1 LRILALPDELTPPG
15 APPET
20 PPSADGN
27 GDRYDPLNI
36 EDELK
41 DSYLT
46 YAMSVIISRALP
58 DVRDGLKP
66 SQRRILVAMNDLG
79 LSPTAATSKCA
90 GIIGE
95 TMKRYHP
102 HGDASIYD
110 TLVHLAQD
118 WAMRHRL
125 IHPQGNFG
133 SIAGLPPAAHRYT
146 EAKLSPIAGEMLQ
159 DLERDTV
166 DYIDNYDGKYRE
178 PLVLPSKFP
187 NLLVNGSDGIAV
199 GMATEIPPHNLRE
212 VCDGLV
218 ALIDNPELT
227 IEQLMEHIPGP
238 DFPTGGIIC
247 GRRGIMEGYST
258 GRGKITLRARADIR
272 EEDTRTQI
280 IITEVPFQ
288 QTRTRLHEAIGELV
302 KQERIKGI
310 ADVRDESS
318 ARGGEPVR
326 LVVYLKRE
334 ADPQLVL
341 NQLYQFTPLQKTVS
355 IILLAL
361 VDGRPRTLT
370 LKQMLEEFLR
380 HRVQVIRRR
389 TEYLLR
395 EAKRRSHILEGQ
407 LIAISSLDEVIAI
420 CRQSPSR
427 AEAKE
432 RLQNLAVAAGVM
444 ERALGAVHFAAL
456 QREIGAQASYHMTEA
471 QAEAVVRLQLGQLA
485 ALERDEIFKEFNGL
499 REQIQSHEQ
508 LLSSERNIL
517 AVVRA
522 DLVELRDKYGDD
534 RRTFISDAGPGRVT
548 REDLIEEE
556 TNAVTISH
564 NGYIK
569 RLPLNTYRSQH
580 RGGKGV
586 SGGGPR
592 EDDFVEHFFVA
603 STHAYLLCFT
613 NHGQVYWLKVYDIPQ
628 MGRTSAGRAI
638 ANVLSLKAEE
648 KIASVIPVRRFDAEH
663 HLLMATRRGVV
674 KKTALEE
681 YSRPRSGGI
690 IGISLDE
697 GDDLIDVVLT
707 QAGDEVVLSTRQGM
721 AIRFDE
727 AQARAMGRNTRGVK
741 GIALQ
746 DGDEVVGMVVA
757 DPEGYLLTICENG
770 YGKRTPFGPNTAGEE
785 PAETEAEELA
795 EEPAE
800 EVAEESA
807 EAPSALPLSSEE
819 KGQSSPFS
827 PEGRGVGGEGEGDV
841 APERSGM
848 RYRKQRR
855 GGKGLRDIRT
865 SERNGPVIGV
875 ASVRD
880 GDDIMLITTQGMVN
894 RTHVDEIR
902 VVGRNT
908 QGVRIMNLNDG
919 DKIASIAKVA
929 KEDGE
934 VEPPADEPAPP
945 LGEPPADAGPT
956 PSPEPAE

>member
-1 LRILALPDELTPPG
+1 VTPSS
-15 APPET
+15 T
-20 PPSADGN
+20 DGN

-79 LSPTAATSKCA
+79 LGPTAATSKCA

-110 TLVHLAQD
+110 TLVHMAQD

-146 EAKLSPIAGEMLQ
+146 EAKLSPIAAEMLQ

-212 VCDGLV
+212 VCDGLIK
-218 ALIDNPELT
+218 LIDEPEAT
-227 IEQLMEHIPGP
+227 IDELMEIIQGP

-247 GRRGIMEGYST
+247 GRQGIVDGYTT

-272 EEDTRTQI
+272 EENTRTQI
-280 IITEVPFQ
+280 IISEVPFQ
-288 QTRTRLHEAIGELV
+288 QTRNRVAEILGALIKE
-302 KQERIKGI
+302 ERIKGVSAI
-310 ADVRDESS
+310 RDESS

-326 LVVYLKRE
+326 IVLDVKRD

-341 NQLYQFTPLQKTVS
+341 NQVYQYSPLQKTAS

-380 HRVQVIRRR
+380 HRVHVIRRR
-389 TEYLLR
+389 TEFLLR

-432 RLQNLAVAAGVM
+432 RLQNLAVAAAVM
-444 ERALGAVHFAAL
+444 ERALGAAHFAAL
-456 QREIGAQASYHMTEA
+456 QREIGTQGSYHMTEA

-485 ALERDEIFKEFNGL
+485 ALERDEILKEFNSL
-499 REQIQSHEQ
+499 REQIQTHEQ

-522 DLVELRDKYGDD
+522 DLVEVRDKYGDD
-534 RRTFISDAGPGRVT
+534 RKTYITDVRADRVS
-548 REDLIEEE
+548 REDLLEEE

-592 EDDFVEHFFVA
+592 EDDFIEHFFVA

-613 NHGQVYWLKVYDIPQ
+613 NQGQVYWLKVYDIPQ

-638 ANVLSLKAEE
+638 ANVLSLKPEE

-697 GDDLIDVVLT
+697 GDNLIDVVLT
-707 QAGDEVVLSTRQGM
+707 QPGDEVVLSTRQGM

-727 AQARAMGRNTRGVK
+727 AQARSMGRNTRGVK
-741 GIALQ
+741 GINLQ
-746 DGDEVVGMVVA
+746 EGDEVVGMVVA
-757 DPEGYLLTICENG
+757 DPEGYLLTVCENG
-770 YGKRTPFGPNTAGEE
+770 YGKRTPFGANIAGEE
-785 PAETEAEELA
+785 PPEV

-800 EVAEESA
+800 EESSA
-807 EAPSALPLSSEE
+807 EPE
-819 KGQSSPFS
+819 FS
-827 PEGRGVGGEGEGDV
+827 VEPQATAEGDV
-841 APERSGM
+841 SRERTGM

-880 GDDIMLITTQGMVN
+880 GDDIMLITAQGMVN
-894 RTHVDEIR
+894 RTHVNEIR

-929 KEDGE
+929 QENGEAPPPAEDLATQPPPPDS
-934 VEPPADEPAPP
+934 EPPPPEAGPASSEPA
-945 LGEPPADAGPT
+945 G
-956 PSPEPAE
+956 